1 MTTTPELPAGL
12 TTRPL
17 RTTDATAV
25 HQLMAAQELA
35 DIGEVAIEEADIV
48 SDWAK
53 PSHDLGARSIGVWD
67 GDTLVAYAELM
78 GADRADTSVLPSHR
92 GRGIGTWLAHW
103 LQDLGRRVGSSV
115 IGMPVPQGSPGDR
128 LLEELGFRVRWTSWV
143 LKLPA
148 GATIPERELPEG
160 YVVRTAEPHEL
171 RAAHDVL
178 EDAFL
183 EWSVR
188 EREPYEDFE
197 AATSGRPGFEP
208 WNLRVAVDGGGQVVG
223 VSLVLVSD
231 NGATAASPRPCW
243 STPSP
248 RPARTAPRP
257 PSSAPTRGRAR
268 SACTKGWGWWRRASG
283 SIGRSTSPR
292 PRKPQNDFSTTKDSV
307 KQPGLDSLFVRQKF
321 PMSVPLNGISIK
333 RRRSGGA
340 TARAWGPCL
349 RICGGLTC
357 KNYMHW
363 SSRTIRTSRQRW
375 WRPWKGRASASPRRP
390 TGARRSA
397 RRQPIRPTSSRST

>member
-1 MTTTPELPAGL
+1 MPDQTDAATTPALPVTLPEGL

-17 RTTDATAV
+17 EKTDAHDV
-25 HQLMAAQELA
+25 FVLMAAQEQE

-48 SDWAK
+48 SDWAR

-143 LKLPA
+143 LKLPE
-148 GATIPERELPEG
+148 GATIADRALPEG
-160 YVVRTAEPHEL
+160 YAIRTAGPDDL

-188 EREPYEDFE
+188 ERESFEDF
-197 AATSGRPGFEP
+197 AATTTGRPGFEP
-208 WNLRVAVDGGGQVVG
+208 WNLRVAVDDQDAVVG

-231 NGATAASPRPCW
+231 NGTTGYVDRLAVR
-243 STPSP
+243 
-248 RPARTAPRP
+248 RDQRN
-257 PSSAPTRGRAR
+257 RGLAQ
-268 SACTKGWGWWRRASG
+268 ALLV
-283 SIGRSTSPR
+283 
-292 PRKPQNDFSTTKDSV
+292 DSFA
-307 KQPGLDSLFVRQKF
+307 L
-321 PMSVPLNGISIK
+321 
-333 RRRSGGA
+333 
-340 TARAWGPCL
+340 ARAHGTTTSEL
-349 RICGGLTC
+349 STD
-357 KNYMHW
+357 
-363 SSRTIRTSRQRW
+363 SRT
-375 WRPWKGRASASPRRP
+375 
-390 TGARRSA
+390 GALGLYERVGMV
-397 RRQPIRPTSSRST
+397 PTSVWVNRGIDLPQTAESAV

>member
-1 MTTTPELPAGL
+1 MPGQHDASDPTAPPVLPPGL

-17 RTTDATAV
+17 RTSDAPAV
-25 HQLMAAQELA
+25 FELMAAQELE

-53 PSHDLGARSIGVWD
+53 PSHDLGARSIGVFD
-67 GDTLVAYAELM
+67 GEALVAYAELM

-103 LQDLGRRVGSSV
+103 LQELGRRVGSTV

-143 LKLPA
+143 LTLPE
-148 GATIPERELPEG
+148 GATIPGRELPPG
-160 YVVRTAEPHEL
+160 HVVRTAEPAEL

-188 EREPYEDFE
+188 ERETFEDFE

-208 WNLRVAVDGGGQVVG
+208 WNLRVALDADGTVVG

-231 NGATAASPRPCW
+231 NG
-243 STPSP
+243 STGFVDRLAVRRDQRNRGLAQALLVDSFAQ
-248 RPARTAPRP
+248 ARAHGT
-257 PSSAPTRGRAR
+257 
-268 SACTKGWGWWRRASG
+268 
-283 SIGRSTSPR
+283 STSEL
-292 PRKPQNDFSTTKDSV
+292 STD
-307 KQPGLDSLFVRQKF
+307 
-321 PMSVPLNGISIK
+321 
-333 RRRSGGA
+333 
-340 TARAWGPCL
+340 
-349 RICGGLTC
+349 
-357 KNYMHW
+357 
-363 SSRTIRTSRQRW
+363 SRTGALGLYERVGMVATSTWVNR
-375 WRPWKGRASASPRRP
+375 GIDLRP
-390 TGARRSA
+390 TKENAV
-397 RRQPIRPTSSRST
+397 